1 MDSYQM
7 QSQPPMPPQPY
18 LINSNQTREPIISI
32 KNILILVLILLLIF
46 SFLGINLLQI
56 FGNIVQYIT
65 GVTSP
70 FLSNILSVLG
80 YTTGSALNTSADIV
94 SNTGKTGLDIADGS
108 VHSLGNIFI
117 TSSLPNLNNTS
128 KVGIDST
135 LNISPVKLSNPNTD
149 SSSSTIQTPIS
160 SAKSNWC
167 LVGDYAGKRG
177 CIEIGDQD
185 KCLSNQVF
193 PNQQMCLN
201 PNFTPN
207 A

>member
-7 QSQPPMPPQPY
+7 QPPPPQPY
-18 LINSNQTREPIISI
+18 LINSNRMPESIFSI
-32 KNILILVLILLLIF
+32 KNILILVLLLLLIF
-46 SFLGINLLQI
+46 SFLGINILQ
-56 FGNIVQYIT
+56 FFDNVVQYIT
-65 GVTSP
+65 GVIGPS
-70 FLSNILSVLG
+70 LSAILSVLG

-94 SNTGKTGLDIADGS
+94 ANTGKTGLDIADGS

-117 TSSLPNLNNTS
+117 TSSLPKLNNTS

-135 LNISPVKLSNPNTD
+135 LNISPVKVSNPNTD
-149 SSSSTIQTPIS
+149 SASSTIQTPIS

-193 PNQQMCLN
+193 PNQKMCLN
-201 PNFTPN
+201 PTFTPN